1 MCTYKQQC
9 KGWTGCIYVCGSTH
23 THTDTHI
30 HVTTNVTIKEKE
42 DMNWKESN
50 ARGMWY
56 MGGFGGKKGKEN
68 RCNYTIISK
77 N

>member
-1 MCTYKQQC
+1 MF
-9 KGWTGCIYVCGSTH
+9 GSTN
-23 THTDTHI
+23 TRTDTHI
-30 HVTTNVTIKEKE
+30 HVTSNVTIKEKE

-68 RCNYTIISK
+68 
-77 N
+77 